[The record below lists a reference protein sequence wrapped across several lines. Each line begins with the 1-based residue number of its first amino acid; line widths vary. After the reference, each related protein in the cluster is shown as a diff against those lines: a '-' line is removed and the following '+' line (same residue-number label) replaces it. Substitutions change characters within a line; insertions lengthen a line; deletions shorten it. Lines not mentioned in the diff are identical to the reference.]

1 MNVYAH
7 VAQVTREV
15 HDGLMRWSRRVLMEA
30 GYETVE
36 VYGQFP
42 PKGAVSSHIVL
53 FPYRVGPEPK
63 MMENAQGVSLLRGSD
78 RHSDRSLFVPE
89 SWLELGTAIGNSL
102 QTVYPEARPPTGR
115 APTPRDPSP
124 FPALGGVP
132 EPLRRWYE
140 ESKPGLDGEPWTVTD
155 GHFVYARPPSLWW
168 RPGITIT
175 ARYIAVANEPGRG
188 TEERTSA
195 SPPIALSAL
204 SVLAAGVQLE
214 RTLDVPLAPLPFPPE
229 LVTFVE
235 AMAQSRELA
244 GPDGVNEAARLR
256 AAVKTIQEP
265 AMAQVALI
273 PVHDLTN
280 HEFALLM
287 QALQRPL
294 QAALNVQIRLTL
306 AGGPIFT
313 PTSFVQV
320 FTKNNN
326 PRTPGREAG

>member
-63 MMENAQGVSLLRGSD
+63 MMENASGVSLLRGAD
-78 RHSDRSLFVPE
+78 RNSERATFVPE
-89 SWLELGTAIGNSL
+89 SWLELGTAIGSSL
-102 QTVYPEARPPTGR
+102 ASVYPDAKPPTGR
-115 APTPRDPSP
+115 APAARDPSP
-124 FPALGGVP
+124 FPSLGAMP

-140 ESKPGLDGEPWTVTD
+140 TAKPGEDGEEWTVTD
-155 GHFVYARPPSLWW
+155 GQFVFVRPPSLWW

-214 RTLDVPLAPLPFPPE
+214 RTLEVPLAPLPYPQE
-229 LVTFVE
+229 LVTYTH
-235 AMAQSRELA
+235 AMADSRALA
-244 GPDGVNEAARLR
+244 GPEGEAEAARLR
-256 AAVKTIQEP
+256 AAIKVIQAP

-294 QAALNVQIRLTL
+294 QAALNIQIRLTL
-306 AGGPIFT
+306 AGGPVFS
-313 PTSFVQV
+313 PSSFVSVMARNQ
-320 FTKNNN
+320 N
-326 PRTPGREAG
+326 PRTPGREAS

>member
-1 MNVYAH
+1 MNEYRH

-15 HDGLMRWSRRVLMEA
+15 HDGLMRWSRRVLQEA
-30 GYETVE
+30 GYETIE

-63 MMENAQGVSLLRGSD
+63 MMEQAQGVSLLRGAD
-78 RHSDRSLFVPE
+78 RHAERATFVPE
-89 SWLELGTAIGNSL
+89 QWLELGSLIGGML
-102 QTVYPEARPPTGR
+102 GLIYPDMRPPTGR
-115 APTPRDPSP
+115 APIPRDPNP
-124 FPALGGVP
+124 FPRVSALAG
-132 EPLRRWYE
+132 PLRSWYE
-140 ESKPGLDGEPWTVTD
+140 NAPVASDGESWLVRD
-155 GHFVYARPPSLWW
+155 GDNAFARPPSLWW

-214 RTLDVPLAPLPFPPE
+214 RTLEVPLPPLPFPGD
-229 LVTFVE
+229 LSTFVTALAE
-235 AMAQSRELA
+235 TRELE
-244 GPDGVNEAARLR
+244 GPEGKVEADRLR
-256 AAVKTIQEP
+256 AALKSVSNP

-273 PVHDLTN
+273 PVHDLSN

-294 QAALNVQIRLTL
+294 QAALNLQIRLTL
-306 AGGPIFT
+306 ASGPLFA
-313 PTSFVQV
+313 PSSFVQV
-320 FTKNNN
+320 H
-326 PRTPGREAG
+326 PRNQGPRAGGRETG

>member
-1 MNVYAH
+1 MNVYRH

-15 HDGLMRWSRRVLMEA
+15 HDGLMKWSRRVLMDA

-42 PKGAVSSHIVL
+42 PKGTVSSHIVL

-63 MMENAQGVSLLRGSD
+63 MMENATGVSLLRNTE
-78 RHSDRSLFVPE
+78 RNAERALFVPE
-89 SWLELGTAIGNSL
+89 SWLELGAAIGASL
-102 QTVYPEARPPTGR
+102 QPLYPDARPPTGR
-115 APTPRDPSP
+115 APIPRDPNPYPSVGS
-124 FPALGGVP
+124 LP
-132 EPLRRWYE
+132 EALRRWYE
-140 ESKPGLDGEPWTVTD
+140 AAPPSDDGEGWVIRD
-155 GHFVYARPPSLWW
+155 GSWAFARPPSLWW
-168 RPGITIT
+168 RPGITIS

-214 RTLDVPLAPLPFPPE
+214 RTLEVPLPPLPFPDE
-229 LVTFVE
+229 LVSYTT
-235 AMAQSRELA
+235 AMAESRA
-244 GPDGVNEAARLR
+244 QDGPEGVAEATRLR
-256 AAVKTIQEP
+256 EALKAVQKE

-273 PVHDLTN
+273 PVHDLSN

-294 QAALNVQIRLTL
+294 QAALNIQIRLTL
-306 AGGPIFT
+306 AGGPLFT
-313 PTSFVQV
+313 PSSFVQIY
-320 FTKNNN
+320 TRNTS
-326 PRTPGREAG
+326 PRAREAG